1 MEFVNH
7 RPRQGGGPRFASP
20 GYRPFSPEFEPGS
33 GLGSESRSY
42 TGFVRPRE
50 GYAMPRERFLLKSS
64 DKMQTISNHLS
75 RGWCYQ
81 NNLYGAQYPDVF
93 GFRIDGQT
101 DATHLA
107 IVDRAIDYFHRLNDS
122 YDLSK
127 YENDDMWGHRLRD
140 NYFDFEKALLQR
152 DRKVVSE
159 TLRKVC
165 ETKLVTGFYLSDMLE
180 MRGSQEEILLGVE
193 WHIFD
198 TLLSMASAF
207 GYPIEN
213 PEQGNHSLAHV
224 DFEQIFEFVLH
235 HVPALRH
242 PPRAGGG
249 IFGIM
254 TRNGVIAW
262 RDLSAAFNATRV
274 VENLGVLPRKVC
286 EIGGGM
292 GSLAYY
298 LARMGVSSS
307 VFDIPVVSLLQSY
320 FLMTSL
326 GGDQVWIYGED
337 PNPSAKIRILPWWEL
352 ESAKDDDFS
361 LVVNVDS
368 LAEIEL
374 AIASNYVN
382 LIHAKGQNLFL
393 SINQESAAP
402 NTDRTFQNIVGD
414 LVAIR
419 GGFKRTYRFP
429 YWLRAGYVEELFQ
442 ILK

>member
-1 MEFVNH
+1 
-7 RPRQGGGPRFASP
+7 
-20 GYRPFSPEFEPGS
+20 
-33 GLGSESRSY
+33 
-42 TGFVRPRE
+42 
-50 GYAMPRERFLLKSS
+50 MPRDKFLLKFN
-64 DKMQTISNHLS
+64 DETPTISSPLT
-75 RGWCYQ
+75 REWCYQ
-81 NNLYGAQYPDVF
+81 NNLYGAKYPEVF
-93 GFRIDGQT
+93 GFRIDDQN
-101 DATHLA
+101 DSAHLA

-152 DRKVVSE
+152 DRESVSE

-165 ETKLVTGFYLSDMLE
+165 DTKLVTGFYLSDMLE
-180 MRGSQEEILLGVE
+180 RSGSQEDVLQGVA

-198 TLLSMASAF
+198 TLVSMASAF

-213 PEQGNHSLAHV
+213 PEQGNHSLAHI
-224 DFEQIFEFVLH
+224 DFEEIFEFVLQ

-249 IFGIM
+249 IFGVR
-254 TRNGVIAW
+254 TLNGVIAW
-262 RDLSAAFNATRV
+262 RDFSAAFNATRV
-274 VENLGVLPRKVC
+274 VENLGNLPRKVC

-326 GGDQVWIYGED
+326 GGDQVWIYGEE
-337 PNPSAKIRILPWWEL
+337 PNPSAKVRILPWWEL
-352 ESAKDDDFS
+352 VNTNDNDFS

-374 AIASNYVN
+374 GVALNYVD
-382 LIHAKGQNLFL
+382 LIHSKGQHLFL
-393 SINQESAAP
+393 SINQESGAL

-442 ILK
+442 IVK